1 MPAGG
6 RVIELGTGSGVG
18 LAWLVHGLG
27 DRGDVTVTSVD
38 SDADL
43 LGAVRG
49 EAWPPWVDLVE
60 GDGATIV
67 RERAPFDLIFADAP
81 SGKVDGLEHTI
92 AAIAP
97 RGVLVVDDMDTAAH
111 ADDGLLDAITAV
123 REQLSSDPRLLTVE
137 LELVERHRHGDAQG
151 CVMDDADARRRFGDA
166 RVARLATTRADGRP
180 HIVPLCFALDG
191 DTFGVGGR
199 RQAEALPDLLRLAN
213 VRAHDQVS
221 LLVDHYDDD
230 WTSLW
235 WVRLDGVAEVVVGGT
250 GHAAAIETLA
260 AKYPQYQ
267 STPPSGA
274 VLRVTVTGLAHW
286 EAGRI

>member
-1 MPAGG
+1 M
-6 RVIELGTGSGVG
+6 
-18 LAWLVHGLG
+18 HGLG

-43 LGAVRG
+43 LGAVHG

-123 REQLSSDPRLLTVE
+123 RELLSSDPRLLTVE
-137 LELVERHRHGDAQG
+137 LEWSSGI
-151 CVMDDADARRRFGDA
+151 VMATRK
-166 RVARLATTRADGRP
+166 VA
-180 HIVPLCFALDG
+180 
-191 DTFGVGGR
+191 
-199 RQAEALPDLLRLAN
+199 
-213 VRAHDQVS
+213 
-221 LLVDHYDDD
+221 
-230 WTSLW
+230 
-235 WVRLDGVAEVVVGGT
+235 
-250 GHAAAIETLA
+250 
-260 AKYPQYQ
+260 
-267 STPPSGA
+267 
-274 VLRVTVTGLAHW
+274 
-286 EAGRI
+286 